1 MRKYLSVI
9 VTVFIISCNSATS
22 DQPTDQTATNPVV
35 AGIPAPKD
43 IAVNI
48 IGIYP
53 HDTSAFTEGLQFY
66 NGKLYEGTGDY
77 EASALQ
83 IEDLKT
89 GKVEKKHTMGSADVF
104 GEGIQVF
111 KGKIYQLTWTNHI
124 VNVYDENNIDKPI
137 KTLQWPNEGWG
148 MTNNGTDLILSDGT
162 SNLYFVNADDFKIKS
177 TLQVVDNLGPVDQI
191 NELEYVDGYVY
202 ANVWQTD
209 YIIKIDPSNGH
220 VVGKISLPD
229 LIHQYAPALYIEGRT
244 DVLNGIAWDSTT
256 QKMYITGKRWPKL
269 FELTLNN

>member
-1 MRKYLSVI
+1 MTKYLSILIAVL
-9 VTVFIISCNSATS
+9 IISCNSST
-22 DQPTDQTATNPVV
+22 TDQSADQTTTV
-35 AGIPAPKD
+35 APSGIPAPKD
-43 IAVNI
+43 ITVNI

-83 IEDLKT
+83 IEDPKT
-89 GKVEKKHTMGSADVF
+89 GKVEKKHKMGSPDIF

-124 VNVYDENNIDKPI
+124 VNVYDENDIDKPI
-137 KTLQWPNEGWG
+137 KTLTWPNEGWG

-177 TLQVVDNLGPVDQI
+177 TLQVVDNLGPVDQL
-191 NELEYVDGYVY
+191 NELEYIDGYVY

-209 YIIKIDPSNGH
+209 YIVKIDPSNGH
-220 VVGKISLPD
+220 IVGKISLPD
-229 LIHQYAPALYIEGRT
+229 LIHQYAPAQYVEGRT
-244 DVLNGIAWDSTT
+244 DVLNGIAWDSAN
-256 QKMYITGKRWPKL
+256 QKIYITGKRWPKV
-269 FELTLNN
+269 FEVSVNN

>member
-1 MRKYLSVI
+1 MKKYLPIIAVI
-9 VTVFIISCNSATS
+9 VLCSCNNTA
-22 DQPTDQTATNPVV
+22 TDQQPVDNNV
-35 AGIPAPKD
+35 APVSSGIAAPKD
-43 IAVNI
+43 ITVNI

-53 HDTSAFTEGLQFY
+53 HDTSAFTEGLQLY

-89 GKVEKKHTMGSADVF
+89 GKIEKKHKMGSADIF

-111 KGKIYQLTWTNHI
+111 KGKIYQLTWQNHF
-124 VNVYDENNIDKPI
+124 VNVYDQNNIDKPI

-162 SNLYFVNADDFKIKS
+162 ANLYFVNPDNFKIES
-177 TLQVVDNLGPVDQI
+177 TIQVVDNLGPVTQI
-191 NELEYVDGYVY
+191 NELEYIDGFVF

-220 VVGKISLPD
+220 VVGKISLPG
-229 LIHQYAPALYIEGRT
+229 LIQQYAPNQYVEGRT
-244 DVLNGIAWDSTT
+244 DVLNGIAWDSTSK
-256 QKMYITGKRWPKL
+256 KMYITGKRWPKL
-269 FELTLNN
+269 FEVTVNN

>member
-1 MRKYLSVI
+1 MRKYLSILAAVL
-9 VTVFIISCNSATS
+9 IISCNNSTS
-22 DQPTDQTATNPVV
+22 DQPADQTVTNPAPV
-35 AGIPAPKD
+35 GIPAPKD
-43 IAVNI
+43 ITINI

-53 HDTSAFTEGLQFY
+53 HDTSAFTEGLQLY

-83 IEDLKT
+83 IENLKT
-89 GKVEKKHTMGSADVF
+89 GKVEKKHKIGTADIF

-124 VNVYDENNIDKPI
+124 VNVYDQNNIDKPI

-162 SNLYFVNADDFKIKS
+162 STLYFVNADDFKIRS
-177 TLQVVDNLGPVDQI
+177 TIQVVDNLGPVDQI

-229 LIHQYAPALYIEGRT
+229 LIHQYAPSQYVEGRT
-244 DVLNGIAWDSTT
+244 DVLNGIAWDSTAK
-256 QKMYITGKRWPKL
+256 KMYITGKRWPKI

>member
-9 VTVFIISCNSATS
+9 VIVFIISCNSSTS
-22 DQPTDQTATNPVV
+22 DQSADQTATNPVV

-43 IAVNI
+43 ITVNI

-53 HDTSAFTEGLQFY
+53 HDTSAFTEGLQLH

-124 VNVYDENNIDKPI
+124 VNVYDENNINKPI

-202 ANVWQTD
+202 ANIWQTD

-229 LIHQYAPALYIEGRT
+229 LIHQYAPALYVEGRT
-244 DVLNGIAWDSTT
+244 DVLNGIAWDSTNK
-256 QKMYITGKRWPKL
+256 KMYITGKRWPKL

>member
-1 MRKYLSVI
+1 MKKYLPAVVAI
-9 VTVFIISCNSATS
+9 IIISCNTSTSNQSAE
-22 DQPTDQTATNPVV
+22 QPVV
-35 AGIPAPKD
+35 STAVSGIPAPKN
-43 IAVNI
+43 ITANI

-53 HDTSAFTEGLQFY
+53 HDTSAFTEGLQLY

-83 IEDLKT
+83 IEDVKT
-89 GKVEKKHTMGSADVF
+89 GKVEKKHKMGSANVF

-111 KGKIYQLTWTNHI
+111 KGKIYQLTWVNHF

-148 MTNNGTDLILSDGT
+148 MTNNGTDLIISDGS
-162 SNLYFVNADDFKIKS
+162 SNLYFVNPDDFKIKS

-191 NELEYVDGYVY
+191 NELEYVDGFVY

-209 YIIKIDPSNGH
+209 YIIKIDASNGH

-229 LIHQYAPALYIEGRT
+229 LLHQYAPGQYVEGRT
-244 DVLNGIAWDSTT
+244 DVLNGIAWDSANN
-256 QKMYITGKRWPKL
+256 KMYITGKRWPKV
-269 FELTLNN
+269 FEVTLNN